1 VLRPDLIT
9 VKVGHHCG
17 LMRPVVS
24 RPGRLFTHRR
34 PALKVA

>member
-1 VLRPDLIT
+1 VLRADLIT
-9 VKVGHHCG
+9 AEVGMYCG
-17 LMRPVVS
+17 LMRPAAY